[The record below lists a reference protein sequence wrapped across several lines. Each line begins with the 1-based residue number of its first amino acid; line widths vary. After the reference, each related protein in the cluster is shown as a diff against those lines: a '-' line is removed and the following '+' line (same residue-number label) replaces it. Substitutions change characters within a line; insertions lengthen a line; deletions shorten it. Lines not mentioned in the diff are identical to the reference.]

1 MKDVRI
7 PYVDDIVGDNPNS
20 GVGLG
25 EEVEVVEKELT
36 VT

>member
-1 MKDVRI
+1 MMKDVRI
-7 PYVDDIVGDNPNS
+7 HMWMTLLVTIRIVES
-20 GVGLG
+20 G